1 MSHSSR
7 RDFLKQ
13 TFAASILA
21 GSAPLVLP
29 AAKTVTRS
37 ATDWVP
43 LGNSGVKVTRLAFGT
58 GTHGGRIQRE
68 LGQEEFTKLVRYAYD
83 RGIRFFETAES
94 YTGMPQ
100 MLSIALKGIPR
111 DSYRLMTKMRS
122 SNATDLPTAVDR
134 LRTQLGT
141 EYIDIVLLHCVR
153 TKGWAEEF
161 KPIRDTFSEAKVKKQ
176 IMAHGASCHGTLPLS
191 DFPGEKWLDVALMR
205 VNHDGV
211 KMDTLRGDDRE
222 KGDVPKITST
232 IGQVHAQGTGTIGM
246 KIMGEGNFKD
256 AAQRDASIKYVMK
269 LGTVDAVTIGY
280 KSTAEIDEAI
290 ERINTHL
297 NA

>member
-13 TFAASILA
+13 TLAASLLA
-21 GSAPLVLP
+21 GSAPLIIP
-29 AAKTVTRS
+29 AAKVAKRS
-37 ATDWVP
+37 ATDWVT

-58 GTHGGRIQRE
+58 GTHGGKVQRD
-68 LGQEEFTKLVRYAYD
+68 LGQEDFTRLVRHAYD

-94 YTGMPQ
+94 YRGMPE

-111 DSYRLMTKMRS
+111 DTYRLMTKLRS
-122 SNATDLPTAVDR
+122 SEATDLPTAVDR
-134 LRTQLGT
+134 LRKQLNT

-153 TKGWAEEF
+153 TRDWAEEF
-161 KPIRDTFSEAKVKKQ
+161 KPIRDTFSEGKAKKQ
-176 IMAHGASCHGTLPLS
+176 LLAHGASCHGTLPLS
-191 DFPGEKWLDVALMR
+191 AFPGQKWLDVALMR
-205 VNHDGV
+205 VNNDGV

-222 KGDVPKITST
+222 KGDVPKITAT
-232 IGQVHAQGTGTIGM
+232 IGQVHAQGTGVIGM
-246 KIMGEGNFKD
+246 KIMGEGRFT
-256 AAQRDASIKYVMK
+256 AAEQRDASLKFVMN

-280 KSTAEIDEAI
+280 KSTAEIDEAM
-290 ERINTHL
+290 ERMNTHL

>member
-1 MSHSSR
+1 MSNSSR

-13 TFAASILA
+13 TLAASILA
-21 GSAPLVLP
+21 GSVPASIS
-29 AAKTVTRS
+29 AAKVARRS
-37 ATDWVP
+37 ATDWVT

-68 LGQEEFTKLVRYAYD
+68 LGQEEFTRLVRHAYD

-94 YTGMPQ
+94 YRGMPE

-122 SNATDLPTAVDR
+122 GEATDLPTAVDR
-134 LRTQLGT
+134 LRKQLNT

-153 TKGWAEEF
+153 TRDWAEEF
-161 KPIRDTFSEAKVKKQ
+161 KPIRDTFSEAKEKKQ
-176 IMAHGASCHGTLPLS
+176 IMAHGASCHGTLPLNA
-191 DFPGEKWLDVALMR
+191 FPGQKWLDVALMR
-205 VNHDGV
+205 VNNDGV

-222 KGDVPKITST
+222 KGDVPAITAT
-232 IGQVHAQGTGTIGM
+232 IAKVHGQGTGTIGM
-246 KIMGEGNFKD
+246 KIMGEGRFT
-256 AAQRDASIKYVMK
+256 APEQRDASLKFVMN

-280 KSTAEIDEAI
+280 KSTTEIDEAI
-290 ERINTHL
+290 ERINSHL

>member
-1 MSHSSR
+1 MSNSSR

-13 TFAASILA
+13 TLAAGILA
-21 GSAPLVLP
+21 GSAPLVIP
-29 AAKTVTRS
+29 AATTGKRS
-37 ATDWVP
+37 ATDWVT

-58 GTHGGRIQRE
+58 GTHGGKVQRE
-68 LGQEEFTKLVRYAYD
+68 LGQEQFTKLVRHAYD

-94 YTGMPQ
+94 YNGMPA

-122 SNATDLPTAVDR
+122 SEATDLPTAVDR
-134 LRTQLGT
+134 LRTQLNT

-153 TKGWAEEF
+153 TRDWSEEF

-176 IMAHGASCHGTLPLS
+176 IMAHGASCHGTLPLNA
-191 DFPGEKWLDVALMR
+191 FPGNKWLDVALMR

-211 KMDTLRGDDRE
+211 KMDTLQGDDKE
-222 KGDVPKITST
+222 KGDVPKNTAT
-232 IGQVHAQGTGTIGM
+232 IGRVHAQGTGVIGM
-246 KIMGEGNFKD
+246 KIMGEGRFT
-256 AAQRDASIKYVMK
+256 AADQRDASLKFVMN

-280 KSTAEIDEAI
+280 KSTAEVDEAI

>member
-1 MSHSSR
+1 MSNSSR

-21 GSAPLVLP
+21 GATPQAIP
-29 AAKTVTRS
+29 AAKVAKRS
-37 ATDWVP
+37 ATDWVT

-58 GTHGGRIQRE
+58 GTHGGRVQRE
-68 LGQEEFTKLVRYAYD
+68 LGQEEFTKLVRHAYD

-94 YTGMPQ
+94 YRGMPE

-111 DSYRLMTKMRS
+111 DSYRFLTKMRS
-122 SNATDLPTAVDR
+122 GEAADLATAVDR
-134 LRTQLGT
+134 LRKQLGT

-161 KPIRDTFSEAKVKKQ
+161 KPIRDTFSEAKARKQ

-191 DFPGEKWLDVALMR
+191 DFPSTKWLDVAQLR

-222 KGDVPKITST
+222 KGDVPKITAT
-232 IGQVHAQGTGTIGM
+232 IGDIHAHGTGVIGM
-246 KIMGEGNFKD
+246 KIMGEGRFTEPE
-256 AAQRDASIKYVMK
+256 QRDASLKFVMN

>member
-1 MSHSSR
+1 VSNSSR

-13 TFAASILA
+13 TFAAGVLA
-21 GSAPLVLP
+21 GSVPLAIP
-29 AAKTVTRS
+29 AAKVAKRT
-37 ATDWVP
+37 ATDWVT

-58 GTHGGRIQRE
+58 GTHGGKVQRE
-68 LGQEEFTKLVRYAYD
+68 LGQEEFTKLVRHAYD

-94 YTGMPQ
+94 YHGMPE

-122 SNATDLPTAVDR
+122 NDATDLPTAVDR
-134 LRTQLGT
+134 LRKQLAT

-153 TKGWAEEF
+153 TRDWAEEF

-176 IMAHGASCHGTLPLS
+176 LIAHGASCHGTLPLS
-191 DFPGEKWLDVALMR
+191 AFPGEKWLDVALMR

-211 KMDTLRGDDRE
+211 KMDTLRGDDKE

-232 IGQVHAQGTGTIGM
+232 IGQVHAQGTGVIGM
-246 KIMGEGNFKD
+246 KIMGEGRFT
-256 AAQRDASIKYVMK
+256 AADQRDASLKFVMN

>member
-1 MSHSSR
+1 MSNSSR

-13 TFAASILA
+13 TLAASILA
-21 GSAPLVLP
+21 GAAPLTLP
-29 AAKTVTRS
+29 AAKAAKRS
-37 ATDWVP
+37 ATDWVT

-68 LGQEEFTKLVRYAYD
+68 LGQEEFTKLVRHAYD

-94 YTGMPQ
+94 YSGMPQ

-134 LRTQLGT
+134 LRQQLGT

-161 KPIRDTFSEAKVKKQ
+161 KPIRDTFSEAKVRKQ

-205 VNHDGV
+205 VNHEGV
-211 KMDTLRGDDRE
+211 KMDTLRGDDKD
-222 KGDVPKITST
+222 KGDVPKITQT
-232 IGQVHAQGTGTIGM
+232 IAAVHGQGTGTIGM
-246 KIMGEGNFKD
+246 KIMGEGRFTD
-256 AAQRDASIKYVMK
+256 AASRDASIKFVMN

-280 KSTAEIDEAI
+280 KSIAEIDEAI
-290 ERINTHL
+290 DRINTHL

>member
-1 MSHSSR
+1 MSDSSR

-13 TFAASILA
+13 TFAAGILA
-21 GSAPLVLP
+21 GSTSIVLP
-29 AAKTVTRS
+29 GATAGKRA
-37 ATDWVP
+37 ATDWVT

-68 LGQEEFTKLVRYAYD
+68 LGQEQFTRLVRHAYD

-94 YTGMPQ
+94 YNGMPE

-122 SNATDLPTAVDR
+122 AQATDLPTAVDR
-134 LRTQLGT
+134 LRKQLDT

-161 KPIRDTFSEAKVKKQ
+161 KPIRDTFSEAKVRKQ
-176 IMAHGASCHGTLPLS
+176 ILAHGASCHGTLPLS
-191 DFPGEKWLDVALMR
+191 DFPGNKWLDVALLR

-222 KGDVPKITST
+222 KGDVAKITAT
-232 IGQVHAQGTGTIGM
+232 VRQVHTQGTGVIGM
-246 KIMGEGNFKD
+246 KIMGEGRFTEPE
-256 AAQRDASIKYVMK
+256 QRDKSLKFVMN

-280 KSTAEIDEAI
+280 KSIAEIDEAI

>member
-1 MSHSSR
+1 MSNSSR

-13 TFAASILA
+13 TFAASILVGA
-21 GSAPLVLP
+21 TPLAIP
-29 AAKTVTRS
+29 AAKVAKRS
-37 ATDWVP
+37 ATDWVT

-58 GTHGGRIQRE
+58 GTHGGRVQRE
-68 LGQEEFTKLVRYAYD
+68 LGQEEFTKLVRHAYD

-94 YTGMPQ
+94 YRGMPE

-111 DSYRLMTKMRS
+111 DSYRFLTKMRS
-122 SNATDLPTAVDR
+122 GEAADLATAVDR
-134 LRTQLGT
+134 LRKQLGT

-161 KPIRDTFSEAKVKKQ
+161 KPIRDTFSEAKARKQ

-191 DFPGEKWLDVALMR
+191 DFPSTKWLDVAQLR

-222 KGDVPKITST
+222 KGDVPKITAT
-232 IGQVHAQGTGTIGM
+232 IGDIHAHGTGVIGM
-246 KIMGEGNFKD
+246 KIMGEGRFTEPE
-256 AAQRDASIKYVMK
+256 QRDASLKFVMN

>member
-1 MSHSSR
+1 MSNSSR

-13 TFAASILA
+13 TLAASVLA
-21 GSAPLVLP
+21 GATPLAIP
-29 AAKTVTRS
+29 AAKVSKRS
-37 ATDWVP
+37 ATDWVT

-58 GTHGGRIQRE
+58 GTHGGKVQRE
-68 LGQEEFTKLVRYAYD
+68 LGQEEFTRLVRHAYD

-94 YTGMPQ
+94 YQGMPE
-100 MLSIALKGIPR
+100 MLAIALKGVPR
-111 DSYRLMTKMRS
+111 DSYRFLTKLRS
-122 SNATDLPTAVDR
+122 SEATDLPTAVDR
-134 LRTQLGT
+134 MRKQLGT

-161 KPIRDTFSEAKVKKQ
+161 KPICDTFSEAKVRKQ
-176 IMAHGASCHGTLPLS
+176 ILAHGASCHGTLPLS
-191 DFPGEKWLDVALMR
+191 DFPHTRWLDVAQMR
-205 VNHDGV
+205 VNYDGV

-222 KGDVPKITST
+222 KGDVPAITGT
-232 IGQVHAQGTGTIGM
+232 IGEVHRQGIGVIGM
-246 KIMGEGNFKD
+246 KIMGEGRFTEPQ
-256 AAQRDASIKYVMK
+256 QRDASLKFVMN

-280 KSTAEIDEAI
+280 KSSAEIDEAI

>member
-7 RDFLKQ
+7 REFLKQ
-13 TFAASILA
+13 TLAASILA
-21 GSAPLVLP
+21 GSTPLAVP
-29 AAKTVTRS
+29 AAKVTKRS
-37 ATDWVP
+37 ATDWVA

-58 GTHGGRIQRE
+58 GTHGGKVQRD
-68 LGQEEFTKLVRYAYD
+68 LGQEEFTKLVRHAYD

-94 YTGMPQ
+94 YKGMPE

-122 SNATDLPTAVDR
+122 SEATDLPTAVDR
-134 LRTQLGT
+134 LRKQLDT

-153 TKGWAEEF
+153 TRDWAEEF

-191 DFPGEKWLDVALMR
+191 AFPGQKWLDVALMR

-211 KMDTLRGDDRE
+211 KMDTLRGDDKE
-222 KGDVPKITST
+222 KGDVPKITAT
-232 IGQVHAQGTGTIGM
+232 IGQVHGQGTGVIGM
-246 KIMGEGNFKD
+246 KIMGEGRFTEPE
-256 AAQRDASIKYVMK
+256 QRDASLKFVMN
-269 LGTVDAVTIGY
+269 LGSVDAVTIGY
-280 KSTAEIDEAI
+280 KSIAEIDEAV

>member
-1 MSHSSR
+1 MSNSSR

-13 TFAASILA
+13 TFAASVFA
-21 GSAPLVLP
+21 GSVPLAMP
-29 AAKTVTRS
+29 AAKVAKRT

-58 GTHGGRIQRE
+58 GTHGGKVQRE
-68 LGQEEFTKLVRYAYD
+68 LGQEEFTRLVRHAYD

-94 YTGMPQ
+94 YRGMPE
-100 MLSIALKGIPR
+100 MLSIALKGVPR

-122 SNATDLPTAVDR
+122 SEATDLPTAVDR
-134 LRTQLGT
+134 LRKQLGT

-153 TKGWAEEF
+153 TRDWAEEF

-176 IMAHGASCHGTLPLS
+176 LIAHGASCHGTLPLS
-191 DFPGEKWLDVALMR
+191 AFPGEKWLDVALMR
-205 VNHDGV
+205 VNNAGV
-211 KMDTLRGDDRE
+211 KMDTLRGDDQE
-222 KGDVPKITST
+222 KGDVPKITAT
-232 IGQVHAQGTGTIGM
+232 IGQVHRQGTGVIGM
-246 KIMGEGNFKD
+246 KIMGEGRFT
-256 AAQRDASIKYVMK
+256 APEQRDASLKFVMN

>member
-1 MSHSSR
+1 MSNSSR

-13 TFAASILA
+13 TLAAGIIA
-21 GSAPLVLP
+21 GSTPLVIP
-29 AAKTVTRS
+29 AAKVAKRS
-37 ATDWVP
+37 ATDWVS

-58 GTHGGRIQRE
+58 GTHGGKVQRD
-68 LGQEEFTKLVRYAYD
+68 LGQEEFTRLVRHAYD

-94 YTGMPQ
+94 YHGMPE

-111 DSYRLMTKMRS
+111 DSYRFLTKMRS
-122 SNATDLPTAVDR
+122 GDATDLPTAVDR
-134 LRTQLGT
+134 LRKQLGT
-141 EYIDIVLLHCVR
+141 DYIDIVLLHCVR

-176 IMAHGASCHGTLPLS
+176 ILAHGASCHGTLPLS
-191 DFPGEKWLDVALMR
+191 DFPGNHWLDVAQLR
-205 VNHDGV
+205 VNNAGV
-211 KMDTLRGDDRE
+211 KMDTLRGDDKD
-222 KGDVPKITST
+222 KGDVPKVTAT
-232 IGQVHAQGTGTIGM
+232 ISEVHGQGTGVIGM
-246 KIMGEGNFKD
+246 KIMGEGRFTEPE
-256 AAQRDASIKYVMK
+256 QRDASLKFVMN